1 MDLTNP
7 QDPMSS
13 LFKKEYVRLKQESGE
28 VEYSFGVYVEI
39 ENSEEEEVTKRMN
52 RVVGMGLGGS
62 LFSVR
67 TSKIKEIEKKRLK
80 NGLILNVD
88 QIFENHVKKENILYC
103 ISPCYVSNPQDILMK
118 SEFAS
123 LDTVVNRPMNGG
135 NIDDAWRK
143 TKTLYRMMDSG
154 SVLITKRVNEI
165 IKEFQKNGLQQIG
178 YNHYYL
184 GGEI

>member
-1 MDLTNP
+1 M
-7 QDPMSS
+7 
-13 LFKKEYVRLKQESGE
+13 
-28 VEYSFGVYVEI
+28 
-39 ENSEEEEVTKRMN
+39 
-52 RVVGMGLGGS
+52 
-62 LFSVR
+62 
-67 TSKIKEIEKKRLK
+67 
-80 NGLILNVD
+80 D

-165 IKEFQKNGLQQIG
+165 KEFQKNGLQQIG

>member
-1 MDLTNP
+1 
-7 QDPMSS
+7 
-13 LFKKEYVRLKQESGE
+13 
-28 VEYSFGVYVEI
+28 
-39 ENSEEEEVTKRMN
+39 
-52 RVVGMGLGGS
+52 
-62 LFSVR
+62 
-67 TSKIKEIEKKRLK
+67 
-80 NGLILNVD
+80 
-88 QIFENHVKKENILYC
+88 
-103 ISPCYVSNPQDILMK
+103 
-118 SEFAS
+118 
-123 LDTVVNRPMNGG
+123 MNGG